1 MLAQHAITPLYDSG
15 RMDEAAKAEAR
26 SILARMDYGDGG
38 YFFAYDLQGALLV
51 HPRTPE
57 RVGMNRL
64 AYRLVVAAYNISRH
78 SHLPPAKFCVRKL
91 RSPVLASGYHPANT

>member
-1 MLAQHAITPLYDSG
+1 MTGCWRSTPLPPLYDSG

-64 AYRLVVAAYNISRH
+64 AYRLVVAAYNIPGIRIFLLQNS
-78 SHLPPAKFCVRKL
+78 A
-91 RSPVLASGYHPANT
+91 